1 MCTQALTD
9 CGIPSCVRLEEDVGT
24 KDSSFSLLPFNNNS
38 FENVRQIPLS
48 PVLYIKLYW
57 NRAMPTLY
65 GESMAASI
73 HDGRVLNDTVRTTCP
88 TCCFLFD
95 TLGGKVC

>member
-1 MCTQALTD
+1 
-9 CGIPSCVRLEEDVGT
+9 
-24 KDSSFSLLPFNNNS
+24 
-38 FENVRQIPLS
+38 
-48 PVLYIKLYW
+48 LYIKLYW